1 MPRIPWF
8 LRRILGIV
16 PTLFLTWSLV
26 FVVLQLIP
34 GDPVML
40 AMGGTPA
47 SDEILDNERRR
58 LGLDKPV
65 YVQYLTFLKKMA
77 VGDLGNSYTAKQPV
91 GEMIAARV
99 RPSLELALGGLL
111 VGIVLGVALGIAAG
125 LRPHGWVDTATMS
138 SALVGVSLPSFWIGM
153 LLIYVFG
160 LQLEWVPI
168 LGDGIDALIL
178 PSITIGLF
186 LAGGLARLIRS
197 ALIETLTQDYIRTA
211 HAKGLSTLRIVAKHA
226 MRNAIIP
233 PITLLGLQFAVLIGG
248 AVVTE
253 RVFARA
259 GLGSMLIDAVLTKDI
274 PLVQGLV
281 VYTTTAYIVINL
293 LLELLYGIVDPR
305 IRSRRA

>member
-1 MPRIPWF
+1 MPWF

-16 PTLFLTWSLV
+16 PTLFLTWSIV
-26 FVVLQLIP
+26 FGVLQLIP

-40 AMGGTPA
+40 ALGGTPA
-47 SDEILDNERRR
+47 SDEVLDNERRR
-58 LGLDKPV
+58 LGLDQPV

-77 VGDLGNSYTAKQPV
+77 VGDLGNGYSSKQPV
-91 GEMIAARV
+91 SEMIAARV

-111 VGIVLGVALGIAAG
+111 VGIVLGVVLGIAAG
-125 LRPHGWVDTATMS
+125 LRPHGWIDTATMS
-138 SALVGVSLPSFWIGM
+138 TALVGVSLPSFWIGM

-197 ALIETLTQDYIRTA
+197 ALIETMAQDYIRTA
-211 HAKGLSTLRIVAKHA
+211 HSKGLSIVRVVAKHA